1 MQTGKVIK
9 KSVLTNTNTKAK
21 SKLPLISKLSDADSP
36 DAGLSDEDMDD
47 IDDDGDL
54 GALNFH
60 MKRSSMVGAS
70 SGRTKAKLEEDNL
83 MNG

>member
-1 MQTGKVIK
+1 MQTGNVIK
-9 KSVLTNTNTKAK
+9 KSILTNTNTKAK

-36 DAGLSDEDMDD
+36 DAGLSDEDMD

-54 GALNFH
+54 GALNFQ